1 MKKTFY
7 IYTLYNLNE
16 KPRPMQ
22 HFIGEFQ
29 KFFARFT
36 LALAILARAHADLR
50 AKKATSSK
58 GVADDFE
65 DSIIYF

>member
-16 KPRPMQ
+16 KLRPMQ

-36 LALAILARAHADLR
+36 PSAAIFPLPCADWG